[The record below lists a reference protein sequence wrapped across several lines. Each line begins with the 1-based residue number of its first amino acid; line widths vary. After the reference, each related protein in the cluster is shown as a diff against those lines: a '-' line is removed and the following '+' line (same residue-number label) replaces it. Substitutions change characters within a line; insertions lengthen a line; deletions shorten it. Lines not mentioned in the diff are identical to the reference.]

1 MTVDPRRGDAALAAA
16 PAPAPRARRLTRFAG
31 HYLEMVVAM
40 VVGMVA
46 LAPLWPAAWV
56 ASEGVHAVVMATD
69 MTVAMVLWMALRRH
83 RWPRI
88 AEMAAVMSLP
98 FVALL
103 VPYGLGV
110 LPGSALM
117 VAGHVI
123 MFPLMLLAMLWRR
136 HEYGL

>member
-1 MTVDPRRGDAALAAA
+1 MTVDPRTGDAALAAA

-56 ASEGVHAVVMATD
+56 ASEGVHAVLMATD